1 MISELTTFIEDL
13 IMDELSDSSIHSN
26 IITPELENLIEILT
40 DEIQARIEELQEESL
55 KEDEENE

>member
-1 MISELTTFIEDL
+1 MINELTTFIEDL
-13 IMDELSDSSIHSN
+13 IMDELPDSSIHGN

>member
-1 MISELTTFIEDL
+1 MISELTTFIEDI

-26 IITPELENLIEILT
+26 IITPELENLIEILK

>member
-13 IMDELSDSSIHSN
+13 IMDELSDSSIHGN